1 MEAATKN
8 AVFSLVETVA
18 FVVGLGFGGWAFVHL
33 IRQQVQ
39 KALFAFLAGVTLVSL
54 QKFSEVAR
62 GTFSLGGVSISNVL
76 GAQDSS
82 LIAALNSIDFTF
94 AIVGYV
100 FFFRSILLFSRIPD
114 GRSRASDAFVVLL
127 AGVMLVNLGS
137 VLQILLKSMLPA

>member
-1 MEAATKN
+1 MEAATKD
-8 AVFSLVETVA
+8 AIFSLVETVA

-33 IRQQVQ
+33 IRQHVQ

-62 GTFSLGGVSISNVL
+62 QTFSLAGVSVASTV

-82 LIAALNSIDFTF
+82 LVAALNSIDFTF

-114 GRSRASDAFVVLL
+114 GRARTSDAVVVLL
-127 AGVMLVNLGS
+127 SGVTLVNLGS
-137 VLQILLKSMLPA
+137 VLQILLKAMLPA